1 MPPDADLQMAD
12 VQNLAAS
19 EFQVVRCD
27 QSDPREWLVG
37 SPVCNL
43 LKPWHI
49 AHVGILRARYPLEI
63 KRRFQSGSFMMGCLK
78 GEGAVLV
85 DGQWKRL
92 RAGQAC
98 LLPPFVLN
106 TFKCVEGFDWDFC
119 WVRYLETPE
128 MKPIVTHHS
137 PVLGPFDSFPLQSAI
152 QGLYSESSGGQT
164 PWALDRWIEL
174 IQHYVMRFAQ
184 PQDYD
189 ERLWRTWQKVE
200 KRLSYKWTLTELAE
214 LAHVS
219 EEHLRRLCQRRY
231 GRSPMQHL
239 TFLRMQKAKQL
250 LSSTDDKI
258 ETIAR
263 SVSYE
268 SLQTFSSL
276 FKRWVGWSP
285 SKFR

>member
-1 MPPDADLQMAD
+1 MAADSDRQMAD
-12 VQNLAAS
+12 IQNLASS
-19 EFQVVRCD
+19 EFKVVRCD
-27 QSDPREWLVG
+27 ESDPREWLAD
-37 SPVCNL
+37 SPVCHL
-43 LKPWHI
+43 LQPWHI
-49 AHVGILRARYPLEI
+49 AHVGILRARYPFEI

-137 PVLGPFDSFPLQSAI
+137 PVMGRYDSFPLQSAI
-152 QGLYSESSGGQT
+152 QGLHSECSSGQT
-164 PWALDRWIEL
+164 PGALDRWIEL

-200 KRLSYKWTLTELAE
+200 KRLSYKWTLAELAD

-219 EEHLRRLCQRRY
+219 EEHLRRLCRRRY

-276 FKRWVGWSP
+276 FKRWVGCSP